1 MNELYQEIERE
12 RVANI
17 RPIGLNFLL
26 YDYGYTPKEEE
37 KIDHKKRILK
47 LINEGKNHREV
58 ARIVGYSV
66 SHVFRVM
73 REYRQNGDFK
83 PHKRAKMTEE
93 LHNMVENLIL
103 KGVARAEIE
112 EKLSLSKSTVNK
124 VKRELNAVYDF
135 SWIERS
141 RHISKETEDKCRA
154 MLRAGHTY
162 MYIRNELGIS
172 DGTICNI
179 KKRRYNH

>member
-1 MNELYQEIERE
+1 MNIYQEIERE

-26 YDYGYTPKEEE
+26 YDYGSIPKIKEE
-37 KIDHKKRILK
+37 IDHKKRILK
-47 LINEGKNHREV
+47 LINEGKNHQEV

-66 SHVFRVM
+66 SHIFRVM

-83 PHKRAKMTEE
+83 PRKRVKMTEE
-93 LHNMVENLIL
+93 LQNMVENLIL

-124 VKRELNAVYDF
+124 IKRELNAVYDF
-135 SWIERS
+135 PWIERN
-141 RHISKETEDKCRA
+141 RYISKETENKCRE
-154 MLRAGHTY
+154 LLHAGWTY
-162 MYIRNELGIS
+162 MKISNELGIS

>member
-1 MNELYQEIERE
+1 MNIYQEIERE

-26 YDYGYTPKEEE
+26 YDYGYTPKPEE
-37 KIDHKKRILK
+37 KVDHKKRILK
-47 LINEGKNHREV
+47 LINEGKNHQEV

-73 REYRQNGDFK
+73 REYRKNGDFK
-83 PHKRAKMTEE
+83 PRKRVKMTEE
-93 LHNMVENLIL
+93 LQNMVESLIL
-103 KGVARAEIE
+103 KGVSRVEIE
-112 EKLSLSKSTVNK
+112 EKLNLSKSTVNK
-124 VKRELNAVYDF
+124 VKRELSAQYDF
-135 SWIERS
+135 AWIEKNRY
-141 RHISKETEDKCRA
+141 ISKETEDKCRA

-162 MYIRNELGIS
+162 MQIRNELGIS

>member
-1 MNELYQEIERE
+1 MNIYQEIERE

-26 YDYGYTPKEEE
+26 YDYGSTPKKKEEV
-37 KIDHKKRILK
+37 DHKKRILK
-47 LINEGKNHREV
+47 LIAAGKNHQEV

-73 REYRQNGDFK
+73 REYKKTGEFK
-83 PHKRAKMTEE
+83 PRKRAKMTEE
-93 LHNMVENLIL
+93 LQNMVESLIL

-112 EKLSLSKSTVNK
+112 EKLNLSKSTVNK
-124 VKRELNAVYDF
+124 IKRELNAVYDF
-135 SWIERS
+135 PWIERN
-141 RHISKETEDKCRA
+141 RYISKETEDKCRA
-154 MLRAGHTY
+154 IASGRHTY
-162 MYIRNELGIS
+162 MKIRNELGIS

>member
-1 MNELYQEIERE
+1 MNIYQEIERE

-26 YDYGYTPKEEE
+26 YDYGSIPKNKEE
-37 KIDHKKRILK
+37 IDHKKRILK
-47 LINEGKNHREV
+47 LVNEGKNHREV
-58 ARIVGYSV
+58 ARRVGYSV

-73 REYRQNGDFK
+73 REYRQNGDFR
-83 PHKRAKMTEE
+83 PRKRVKMTEE
-93 LHNMVENLIL
+93 LQGMVENLIL

-112 EKLSLSKSTVNK
+112 EKLNLSKSTVNR
-124 VKRELNAVYDF
+124 VKRELNAIYDF
-135 SWIERS
+135 AWIEKNRY
-141 RHISKETEDKCRA
+141 ISKETEDKCRA
-154 MLRAGHTY
+154 MLKAGWTY
-162 MYIRNELGIS
+162 MKISNELGIS